1 MASSAG
7 YGHRGVR
14 CSDTGRQSSPTRSRR
29 WYPPAYAKGDRR
41 GVRRR
46 WLVALS
52 LPLGV
57 LFVPVFTAG
66 RIEAPS
72 LINRDHSLHVDCP
85 TGTHREIREV
95 WGSIRIEVNEEIP
108 RGPREHPPGLT
119 ELDNNPT
126 ICAGGDGWAALELAC
141 VVIRDK
147 GGWRGGGPRPP
158 EGGDCG
164 TQE

>member
-1 MASSAG
+1 MASSVG
-7 YGHRGVR
+7 YGHRGVPR
-14 CSDTGRQSSPTRSRR
+14 SGTAWRSFHWPRRPSCPLASGRGDPRRVQRTSSAGRQWT
-29 WYPPAYAKGDRR
+29 
-41 GVRRR
+41 
-46 WLVALS
+46 
-52 LPLGV
+52 LGV

-66 RIEAPS
+66 RIEASS

-85 TGTHREIREV
+85 TGAHREIREV

-147 GGWRGGGPRPP
+147 GEWRGHGPSPD
-158 EGGDCG
+158 E
-164 TQE
+164 